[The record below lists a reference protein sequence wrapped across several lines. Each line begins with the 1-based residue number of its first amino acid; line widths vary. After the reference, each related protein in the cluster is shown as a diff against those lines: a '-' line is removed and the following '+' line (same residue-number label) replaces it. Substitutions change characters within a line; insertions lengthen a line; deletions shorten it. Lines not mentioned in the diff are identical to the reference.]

1 MQIRTIH
8 HSFTSKFLKAAFH
21 NFYLVHSWILCPIF
35 ISRKSTLSNNQNL
48 FSFIQFH
55 ICSDWLCLFN
65 RKSLYTP
72 FFISSTR
79 FCFISN
85 TSISNARLKLA
96 KNRANAKQHPEAEA
110 FLFEIYSHFSP
121 MLSSKTN
128 NRAHSKKQ
136 AKNKCVC
143 IHDIMQWLNIM
154 KMTMKM
160 TIRSHRYNIN
170 RPRCKHGRKYSK
182 YI

>member
-8 HSFTSKFLKAAFH
+8 HSLTSNFLKAVFH
-21 NFYLVHSWILCPIF
+21 NFYLVHSRILCPIF
-35 ISRKSTLSNNQNL
+35 IIRKSTLSNIQNL

-72 FFISSTR
+72 FFYKQYTL
-79 FCFISN
+79 FFISN

-96 KNRANAKQHPEAEA
+96 ENRANAKQHPEAEV

-128 NRAHSKKQ
+128 NRTHSKKQ
-136 AKNKCVC
+136 AKEQVC
-143 IHDIMQWLNIM
+143 L
-154 KMTMKM
+154 
-160 TIRSHRYNIN
+160 
-170 RPRCKHGRKYSK
+170 YS
-182 YI
+182 